1 LYSIKIFL
9 LAPLLGIC
17 ANSAQS
23 QDAVR
28 HAVVPLHTM
37 APGQWVE
44 KVWGDP
50 SKPGEPF
57 VLRIHQDAGYITL
70 PHAHSTDE
78 NITVVKGR
86 WSLGMGPR
94 YDQAALEPME
104 TGSFGMAPG
113 NMAHFALSETET
125 VLQVHGIG
133 PFTSTVVDPVY
144 ELTDKGVFSLTSLL
158 LPGRPI
164 SSSPPSCFSLR
175 INARV
180 RGDLGEGHVVGAR
193 CSPANQITEYWVQ
206 KPNGQRFW
214 ATLQQLRKPQRLEGR
229 GKLTRQR
236 PNTR

>member
-1 LYSIKIFL
+1 VYSIKIFL

-57 VLRIHQDAGYITL
+57 VIRIHQDAGYITF

-78 NITVVKGR
+78 SITVVKGT
-86 WSLGMGPR
+86 WSLGMGSR
-94 YDQAALEPME
+94 FDQAGLEPME
-104 TGSFGMAPG
+104 TGSFGMAPK
-113 NMAHFALSETET
+113 NMAHFALSKTET
-125 VLQVHGIG
+125 ILQVHGIG

-175 INARV
+175 INAKV

-193 CSPANQITEYWVQ
+193 CSPTNQITEYWVQ

-214 ATLQQLRKPQRLEGR
+214 ATLQQLRKPQPLEGHR
-229 GKLTRQR
+229 KR
-236 PNTR
+236 